1 MRAQHD
7 VIISS
12 DEFKKLVELVDRNST
27 GEFTAEMFHRAFP
40 GPFAEPRACLV
51 LCRSSKCLTL
61 LALWAGF
68 MEQTDAELEK
78 IEKETE
84 AQHETIRAASSP
96 SGEVKFENPLDA
108 ELMDPTADLESG

>member
-1 MRAQHD
+1 
-7 VIISS
+7 
-12 DEFKKLVELVDRNST
+12 
-27 GEFTAEMFHRAFP
+27 MFSLEHCVVFFR
-40 GPFAEPRACLV
+40 
-51 LCRSSKCLTL
+51 T
-61 LALWAGF
+61 GF

>member
-1 MRAQHD
+1 
-7 VIISS
+7 
-12 DEFKKLVELVDRNST
+12 
-27 GEFTAEMFHRAFP
+27 
-40 GPFAEPRACLV
+40 
-51 LCRSSKCLTL
+51 
-61 LALWAGF
+61 

-78 IEKETE
+78 IETETE